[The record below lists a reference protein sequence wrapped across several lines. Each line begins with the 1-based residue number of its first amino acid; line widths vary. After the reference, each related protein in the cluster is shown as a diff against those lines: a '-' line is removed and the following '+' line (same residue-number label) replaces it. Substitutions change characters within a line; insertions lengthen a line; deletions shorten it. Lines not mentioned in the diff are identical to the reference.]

1 MKKLSQKLEKP
12 KQLNTQELKAKCN
25 DLYYQIN
32 DGIDYIISFSDHYQN
47 YAVGIVDIVNSSHTT
62 ASLTN
67 GRACKYYSIFL
78 NSMATVIRR
87 FNGKVVKNVGDS
99 LLYYFPNTS
108 SYENVLAFQ
117 DILDCG
123 LAMIG
128 VNDIINKKL
137 HEAGLPPLCYRISA
151 DYGSVMIARSVSS
164 YDDDLFG
171 SPVNM
176 CAKINPCAPPN
187 KMVIGHDLYRIIK
200 PCTRYSFKELQGCAI
215 GFKNRYPVYLAYL

>member
-1 MKKLSQKLEKP
+1 M
-12 KQLNTQELKAKCN
+12 KAKYSS
-25 DLYYQIN
+25 LYSQIN
-32 DGIDYIISFSDHYQN
+32 NGIDYLISFSEHYQN

-62 ASLTN
+62 ATLTN

-78 NSMATVIRR
+78 NSMATIIKG
-87 FNGKVVKNVGDS
+87 FGGKVVKNVGDS

-108 SYENVLAFQ
+108 SYDNMLAFQ

-123 LAMIG
+123 SAMIG
-128 VNDIINKKL
+128 AHEIINKKL
-137 HEAGLPPLCYRISA
+137 YEAKLPPLNYRISA

-187 KMVIGHDLYRIIK
+187 RMVIGHDLYRIIK
-200 PCTRYSFKELQGCAI
+200 PHTRYRFKELEGCSI
-215 GFKNRYPVYLAYL
+215 GFKNRYPVYLTHPA